1 MSLTLST
8 LLVGLILLGL
18 GFLLL
23 VSNSAITAMFK
34 ALPRSQAAAIVFF
47 GAGAAWFTYN
57 VAGMSAADVI
67 GFSSSTPFV
76 FLFAA
81 LAVLSFIY
89 LPEFLAVRGL
99 SVVILVGSWPLLMSA
114 YGRYELPQ
122 RLCMVS
128 ALYVAISAAIYLGA
142 SPFRLRDFFEWLF
155 RTPARARAL
164 GAALSAYG
172 LLLAGIA
179 FTY

>member
-1 MSLTLST
+1 MPLTLST

-34 ALPRSQAAAIVFF
+34 ALPRSQTAAIVFF
-47 GAGAAWFTYN
+47 GGGSAWFTYQ
-57 VAGMSAADVI
+57 VAGMSTADVI
-67 GFSSSTPFV
+67 GFSSPTPFV

-99 SVVILVGSWPLLMSA
+99 SVVTLVGSWPLLMSA

-122 RLCMVS
+122 RLFLVS
-128 ALYVAISAAIYLGA
+128 ALYAAISVAIYLGA
-142 SPFRLRDFFEWLF
+142 SPFRLRDFFQWLY
-155 RTPARARAL
+155 RTPVRARAL
-164 GAALSAYG
+164 GAVLTTYG
-172 LLLAGIA
+172 LLLAGVA